1 MSRDKS
7 LDILELLNHERKEVN
22 KLVLK
27 VRVRMTR
34 IDELTEQLEE
44 VLNES
49 DSDSD
54 EECEDVLKNYGT
66 RCEPLYH
73 TNDVAVVLKL
83 SNIRK
88 TISGFDDRFV
98 KRKCDIELL
107 EIKNNKEIKMRRKVN
122 MLTTKGV
129 KRILSGTRKHIP
141 ENLKRQF
148 GMEEYDS
155 HVVPIE
161 TKIIERIKKIFP
173 DENFKTQYKCK
184 KYRIDLYHMEKN
196 IAIEID
202 ENNHDH
208 YCQEKE
214 TLRTQVINEKLSPTW
229 IRFDTNRPDTYDEQ
243 FGKLFKLLKK

>member
-1 MSRDKS
+1 
-7 LDILELLNHERKEVN
+7 
-22 KLVLK
+22 
-27 VRVRMTR
+27 MTDQKTIYGLTLGNNI
-34 IDELTEQLEE
+34 IDELLGYPTILK
-44 VLNES
+44 
-49 DSDSD
+49 
-54 EECEDVLKNYGT
+54 DVRMYGT
-66 RCEPLYH
+66 REDPLFYA
-73 TNDVAVVLKL
+73 NDIAKILKIKNMHDAL
-83 SNIRK
+83 SKYN
-88 TISGFDDRFV
+88 DAFV
-98 KRKCDIELL
+98 KRNWPARLIEKRGSCETQVLR
-107 EIKNNKEIKMRRKVN
+107 NVN